1 VRPTNLING
10 NVTDFEVFDTPQG
23 SLFHTAVVTRANV
36 AKLMVDLVNDEDM
49 WSKYMYQ
56 MPTVYDRVVVSSGN
70 DEL

>member
-1 VRPTNLING
+1 
-10 NVTDFEVFDTPQG
+10 
-23 SLFHTAVVTRANV
+23 
-36 AKLMVDLVNDEDM
+36 VDLVNDEDM